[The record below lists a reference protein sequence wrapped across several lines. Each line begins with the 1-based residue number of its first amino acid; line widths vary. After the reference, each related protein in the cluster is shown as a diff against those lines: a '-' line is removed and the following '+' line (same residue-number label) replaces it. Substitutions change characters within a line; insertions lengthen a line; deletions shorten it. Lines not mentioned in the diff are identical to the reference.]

1 MNNNPQT
8 PRIILYQS
16 HQTQVKSGKQYCIIT
31 DKAGNQHSISEKRQE
46 LWQVFKNAR
55 DAEPFLLLYETYNN
69 IQYIAGAKPITD
81 DLLKVAIQ
89 DLGLKMA
96 DAQTEERNRSTALSY
111 AKDLAVAKIIDLDK
125 LLTQAETNYQF
136 IKGIK
141 PQGS

>member
-1 MNNNPQT
+1 
-8 PRIILYQS
+8 
-16 HQTQVKSGKQYCIIT
+16 
-31 DKAGNQHSISEKRQE
+31 
-46 LWQVFKNAR
+46 
-55 DAEPFLLLYETYNN
+55 LLLYETYNN